1 MEITMRFWKIV
12 LVSVLAVGVTG
23 IFNIDTAEARRGGG
37 FRSSSSS
44 FSSSSRSTR
53 STPSRSS
60 NWGGS
65 NRSTKPSTPLW
76 GGSNRSTKPSTSS
89 GLSTSS
95 SRTSTKKPVRSAA
108 DQALYNKAKTS
119 GTAYTSKASA
129 TQAFKTKHASQ
140 YTSKYDTKPATRPD
154 HIPQTTTAGG
164 KTYNVTYNQQYGG
177 YGYMGPS
184 GSWIMYDAMADAVMM
199 STLMNRHNYYYDR
212 PGAVTYVDTGGGARW
227 LMWFGLIVVGII
239 IVGAFLAAK
248 DNF

>member
-1 MEITMRFWKIV
+1 MRFWKIV
-12 LVSVLAVGVTG
+12 LITVLAVGVTG
-23 IFNIDTAEARRGGG
+23 IFNVDTADARRGGG
-37 FRSSSSS
+37 FSSSSRS
-44 FSSSSRSTR
+44 FSSSSRSSSSR

-119 GTAYTSKASA
+119 GTAYTSKSA
-129 TQAFKTKHASQ
+129 ATEAFKTKHASQ
-140 YTSKYDTKPATRPD
+140 YTSKYETKPATRPD
-154 HIPQTTTAGG
+154 HIPQTTTVGG
-164 KTYNVTYNQQYGG
+164 KSYPVTHSEQYGG
-177 YGYMGPS
+177 YGYIGPS
-184 GSWIMYDAMADAVMM
+184 GSWVMYNALTDAVMM
-199 STLMNRHNYYYDR
+199 DTLMRRNNYYYDR
-212 PGAVTYVDTGGGARW
+212 PGAVTYVDTGGGGRW

-239 IVGAFLAAK
+239 IVGAILAAK